1 MVQRDIADTV
11 CNISLFRYCFI
22 EKLCYNKYRSYDKIF
37 AVGGMDMGIY
47 LNPSNGKFRKAV
59 TSEIYVDKSDLITKL
74 NERVGKEN
82 CNVCVSRPRRF
93 GKSMN
98 LAMAAAY
105 YSKGCDSS
113 DLFS

>member
-1 MVQRDIADTV
+1 MSAIFCCFGIVLSKRYVII
-11 CNISLFRYCFI
+11 NI
-22 EKLCYNKYRSYDKIF
+22 EVMKNF

-82 CNVCVSRPRRF
+82 
-93 GKSMN
+93 
-98 LAMAAAY
+98 
-105 YSKGCDSS
+105 
-113 DLFS
+113 

>member
-1 MVQRDIADTV
+1 MKNV
-11 CNISLFRYCFI
+11 
-22 EKLCYNKYRSYDKIF
+22 

-47 LNPSNGKFRKAV
+47 LNPSNGKFRKAIK
-59 TSEIYVDKSDLITKL
+59 SEIYVDKSDLITKL

-93 GKSMN
+93 GKSIN

-105 YSKGCDSS
+105 YSKGCNSS
-113 DLFS
+113 DLFSGLSVAKSKSYKEHLNQYNVIYTLN